1 MAVEGVEKGQV
12 RAGGMVAAVDDLLRQ
27 WGQELAAPALE
38 ASVRSPLGDTD
49 QWLGGGRSSG
59 GERGLGVAALFAQY
73 SRVCRVVDELLRSL
87 SVPREEGGLG
97 GRGLTLYTLAKVR
110 YIHAGEQPPVAA
122 QLAEL
127 AISERTYR
135 TQVAELHRAVAERL
149 EKRLREADRAAW
161 RVLVGAV

>member
-1 MAVEGVEKGQV
+1 MAVEGVEKGRA
-12 RAGGMVAAVDDLLRQ
+12 RAGGMLAAVDDLLRQ
-27 WGQELAAPALE
+27 WGQERAAPALE

-59 GERGLGVAALFAQY
+59 GERGLGVAAMFAQH
-73 SRVCRVVDELLRSL
+73 SRACRVVDDVLRSL
-87 SVPREEGGLG
+87 SAPREEGGLG

-110 YIHAGEQPPVAA
+110 YVHAGEQPSVAA

-149 EKRLREADRAAW
+149 EKRLREADRVAW